1 MRSSVVWRICP
12 LPETGDTHMA
22 KQRLESNSANR
33 VARRVAP
40 PGSHTTVHAGPRTAV
55 PGSPCGQGGT
65 LSLPQWSLPGAQPVG
80 FNAPGQDHRWS
91 CLPAKFSPSRVVSPS
106 GLSRLVTLGTTASA
120 DSCSRTPTISG
131 HRPTVADGIGL
142 QASLSKDVN
151 SCCTTGPF
159 ISGVEHGAAPC
170 GACSPTPSTLYG
182 LSVRRLISFD
192 LRLPS
197 HETSR
202 SRSCLGLVLRP
213 N

>member
-1 MRSSVVWRICP
+1 MDGTISFEP
-12 LPETGDTHMA
+12 
-22 KQRLESNSANR
+22 NR
-33 VARRVAP
+33 VGGRVAP
-40 PGSHTTVHAGPRTAV
+40 PASHTTVHAGPRTAV
-55 PGSPCGQGGT
+55 PGSPCGQGST
-65 LSLPQWSLPGAQPVG
+65 LSLPQWSLPEAQPVG

-106 GLSRLVTLGTTASA
+106 GISRLVALGTTASA
-120 DSCSRTPTISG
+120 DSCSRTTTISG
-131 HRPTVADGIGL
+131 HRPTVAGGLGL
-142 QASLSKDVN
+142 QVSLSKDVN

-159 ISGVEHGAAPC
+159 ISGAERWAALRGAS
-170 GACSPTPSTLYG
+170 SPAPSTLYG

-192 LRLPS
+192 LWLPS